1 MPEITILFDGQKLEL
16 KSGFI
21 GGIMNDF
28 TEAPVGMYSGKM
40 DVGSVN
46 LQLMTLLRAVI
57 KLNVEDYNLSYDQAQ
72 KFIDLAVKE
81 AMKHEKENKNIDN
94 ATLDMHET
102 VIKMRRD
109 N

>member
-16 KSGFI
+16 KSGFM

-28 TEAPVGMYSGKM
+28 TERQWACIAANM

-72 KFIDLAVKE
+72 KFIEIALDE
-81 AMKHEKENKNIDN
+81 AIRREKENKNMIMPLW
-94 ATLDMHET
+94 TCTKPLLKCEKIT
-102 VIKMRRD
+102 
-109 N
+109 

>member
-21 GGIMNDF
+21 GGIMDDF
-28 TEAPVGMYSGKM
+28 TAAPVGMYSGKM

-57 KLNVEDYNLSYDQAQ
+57 KLNVEDYNLSYDQAR
-72 KFIDLAVKE
+72 KFIEIALAE
-81 AMKHEKENKNIDN
+81 AIKREKENKHIDN

-102 VIKMRRD
+102 IIKMRKD